1 VARWPDIRGLAPRRV
16 ACPQRPP
23 ARGFFT
29 WAPTAEVE
37 ADGARRLTPG
47 PPAVLAMNW
56 TARLG
61 AVVCRLM
68 FSLRPRNRDAIQ
80 HLSDEQMRLG
90 CREVLAYDLVIEK
103 EAKHRA
109 AVAGRL
115 SLVGDPLDQML
126 TLHHG

>member
-1 VARWPDIRGLAPRRV
+1 
-16 ACPQRPP
+16 
-23 ARGFFT
+23 
-29 WAPTAEVE
+29 
-37 ADGARRLTPG
+37 
-47 PPAVLAMNW
+47 MNW

-115 SLVGDPLDQML
+115 SLVVILLTKCLPSITVDPRLSSSAHTSSVEQIASKRNAAENLDDRL
-126 TLHHG
+126 AGIPRRNFR